1 MSGFRDRA
9 RAALSDPLLQKA
21 LRNVPRGFIAKRAK
35 ARAALPEFERLRDE
49 ASAIKDFTL
58 DNLDVLLETFVERA
72 RAAGTKVHFAADATE
87 ANRIVADILGE
98 ARVRLVA
105 KGKSMISEETGLNA
119 ALERAG
125 MEVVETDLG
134 EYIIQLRNEKPSHIV
149 APAIHL
155 SRREIEPAFR
165 EAHTALPSDRKLVEK
180 EDFVAEARAI
190 LREKFRTADAGIT
203 GANLLIAETG
213 STVLVTN
220 EGNGDLSSTL
230 PRIHVVLASI
240 EKVVPTLE
248 DATTILRLLA
258 RSATGQEIT
267 SYTSFF
273 TGPRRPG
280 DVDGPEEMHIV
291 LLDNGRSD
299 ILAGPFSEIL
309 KCIRCGACLN
319 HCPVFGAVGGHAYG
333 GVYPGPM
340 GEVLAPALHG
350 IGSTS
355 DIVDACTMC
364 GRCAEVCPMR
374 IPLPSLIRLW
384 RARAFRQGKVSPLQR
399 LGLKLWARLASH
411 PRLYAAAMRIAVP
424 LLKFAL
430 RRKELLRR
438 IPGLSAWMAE
448 RELPPPQGRTFAHL
462 WRTVRRKR
470 P

>member
-9 RAALSDPLLQKA
+9 RTALADPLLQKA

-35 ARAALPEFERLRDE
+35 AKAALPEFERLRKE
-49 ASAIKDFTL
+49 ASNLKDFTL
-58 DNLDVLLETFVERA
+58 DNLDVFLQAFVEKA
-72 RAAGTKVHFAADATE
+72 QAAGAKVHFASDAEE
-87 ANRIVADILGE
+87 ANRIVIGILKDAD
-98 ARVRLVA
+98 VRLVA
-105 KGKSMISEETGLNA
+105 KGKSMISEETELNA
-119 ALERAG
+119 ALQRAG

-134 EYIIQLRNEKPSHIV
+134 EYIIQLRGEKPSHIV

-165 EAHTALPSDRKLVEK
+165 RAHAELPADRELVEK
-180 EDFVAEARAI
+180 EDFVAEARTI

-230 PRIHVVLASI
+230 PRVHVVLASI

-291 LLDNGRSD
+291 LLDNGRSE
-299 ILAGPFSEIL
+299 ILAGPFSDIL

-350 IGSTS
+350 IGKTS

-374 IPLPSLIRLW
+374 IPLPSLIRRW
-384 RARAFRQGKVSPLQR
+384 RTEAFRQARVSPVQR
-399 LGLKLWARLASH
+399 LGLKLWAWLARH
-411 PRLYAAAMRIAVP
+411 PRLYALAMRIAVP
-424 LLKFAL
+424 VLKFAL
-430 RRKELLRR
+430 RRKDILRR
-438 IPGLSAWMAE
+438 IPGLTAWMAE
-448 RELPPPQGRTFAHL
+448 RELPPPQGRTFTAMWHAM
-462 WRTVRRKR
+462 RRKR

>member
-9 RAALSDPLLQKA
+9 RTALADPLLQKA

-35 ARAALPEFERLRDE
+35 AKAALPEFERLREE
-49 ASAIKDFTL
+49 ASTLKDL
-58 DNLDVLLETFVERA
+58 VLANLDVFLQAFVDKA
-72 RAAGTKVHFAADATE
+72 QAAGAKVHFASDADE
-87 ANRIVADILGE
+87 ANRIVIDILKN
-98 ARVRLVA
+98 ADVHLVA
-105 KGKSMISEETGLNA
+105 KGKSMISEETELNA
-119 ALERAG
+119 ALQQAG

-165 EAHTALPSDRKLVEK
+165 KAHTRLPSDRQLVEK

-190 LREKFRTADAGIT
+190 LREKFRTANAGIT

-273 TGPRRPG
+273 TGPRRAG
-280 DVDGPEEMHIV
+280 DIDGPEEMHIV
-291 LLDNGRSD
+291 LLDNGRSE
-299 ILAGPFSEIL
+299 ILAGPFSDIL

-350 IGSTS
+350 IGKTS

-374 IPLPSLIRLW
+374 IPLPSLIRRW
-384 RARAFRQGKVSPLQR
+384 RMEAFRQAKVSPVQR
-399 LGLKLWARLASH
+399 LGLKIWAWLARH
-411 PRLYAAAMRIAVP
+411 PRLYALAMRIAVP

-430 RRKELLRR
+430 RWKELLRR

-448 RELPPPQGRTFAHL
+448 RELPPPQGRTFTAM
-462 WRTVRRKR
+462 WKATRRKH

>member
-1 MSGFRDRA
+1 
-9 RAALSDPLLQKA
+9 
-21 LRNVPRGFIAKRAK
+21 
-35 ARAALPEFERLRDE
+35 
-49 ASAIKDFTL
+49 
-58 DNLDVLLETFVERA
+58 
-72 RAAGTKVHFAADATE
+72 
-87 ANRIVADILGE
+87 
-98 ARVRLVA
+98 
-105 KGKSMISEETGLNA
+105 
-119 ALERAG
+119 
-125 MEVVETDLG
+125 
-134 EYIIQLRNEKPSHIV
+134 
-149 APAIHL
+149 
-155 SRREIEPAFR
+155 
-165 EAHTALPSDRKLVEK
+165 
-180 EDFVAEARAI
+180 
-190 LREKFRTADAGIT
+190 
-203 GANLLIAETG
+203 
-213 STVLVTN
+213 
-220 EGNGDLSSTL
+220 
-230 PRIHVVLASI
+230 VVLASI

-350 IGSTS
+350 IGGTS

>member
-9 RAALSDPLLQKA
+9 RTALADPLLQKA

-35 ARAALPEFERLRDE
+35 AKAALPEFEQLREE
-49 ASAIKDFTL
+49 ASALKAFTL
-58 DNLDVLLETFVERA
+58 DNLDTFLATFVERA
-72 RAAGTKVHFAADATE
+72 QTSGAKVHFASNTEE
-87 ANRIVADILGE
+87 ANRIVIDILKKAG
-98 ARVRLVA
+98 VHLVA
-105 KGKSMISEETGLNA
+105 KGKSMISEETELNT
-119 ALERAG
+119 ALQRAG
-125 MEVVETDLG
+125 MEMVETDLG
-134 EYIIQLRNEKPSHIV
+134 EYIIQLRDEKPSHIV

-165 EAHTALPSDRKLVEK
+165 QAHTELPSDRQLVEK
-180 EDFVAEARAI
+180 EDFVAEARSI

-291 LLDNGRSD
+291 LLDNGRSE
-299 ILAGPFSEIL
+299 ILAGPFSDIL

-350 IGSTS
+350 IGKVS

-364 GRCAEVCPMR
+364 GRCAEVCPMG
-374 IPLPSLIRLW
+374 IPLPSLIRRW
-384 RARAFRQGKVSPLQR
+384 RMEAFRQAQVSPVQR
-399 LGLKLWARLASH
+399 LGLKVWAWLARH
-411 PRLYAAAMRIAVP
+411 PHLYALAMRIAMP

-430 RRKELLRR
+430 RWKELLRR

-448 RELPPPQGRTFAHL
+448 RELPPPQGRTFTAM
-462 WRTVRRKR
+462 WKAARRKR